1 MMEEV
6 TVGEELG
13 GGVEEHGGGV
23 KRDEPLE
30 GVGGGEGGLQERAEG
45 GELLGDGRVL
55 VDEDEDLGEFE
66 AEEGCDGAVLR

>member
-1 MMEEV
+1 M
-6 TVGEELG
+6 
-13 GGVEEHGGGV
+13 

-45 GELLGDGRVL
+45 GELLGDGCVL

-66 AEEGCDGAVLR
+66 AEEGRHGAILR

>member
-1 MMEEV
+1 M
-6 TVGEELG
+6 
-13 GGVEEHGGGV
+13 

-45 GELLGDGRVL
+45 GELLGDGCVL